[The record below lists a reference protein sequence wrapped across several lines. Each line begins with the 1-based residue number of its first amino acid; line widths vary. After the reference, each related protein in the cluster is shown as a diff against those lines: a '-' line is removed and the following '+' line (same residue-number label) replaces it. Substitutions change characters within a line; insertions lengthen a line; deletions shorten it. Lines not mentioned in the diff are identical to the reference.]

1 MRPMNAWSKPF
12 VLALLVLGSWL
23 TTTLAAEPVGY
34 QAAQQMAQQGKW
46 GELLQAAQTAHKQSP
61 NDARWQLLLGVAQAQ
76 TQQLGQARATF
87 ENMTKRYPELPE
99 AHNNLGLVLAALGQS
114 AEAKQAFEQ
123 ALRANP
129 GFELA
134 KKNLTWLSPTPARAN
149 P

>member
-1 MRPMNAWSKPF
+1 
-12 VLALLVLGSWL
+12 
-23 TTTLAAEPVGY
+23 
-34 QAAQQMAQQGKW
+34 MAQQGKW

-99 AHNNLGLVLAALGQS
+99 AHNNLGLVLAALGKS

-123 ALRANP
+123 ALRANRRKLRVNNLLLLLLR
-129 GFELA
+129 GASIAFLA
-134 KKNLTWLSPTPARAN
+134 VALARPTLRGAGWL
-149 P
+149 

>member
-12 VLALLVLGSWL
+12 VLALLVLGCWL
-23 TTTLAAEPVGY
+23 TPTLAAEPVGY

>member
-23 TTTLAAEPVGY
+23 MPTLAAEPVGY
-34 QAAQQMAQQGKW
+34 QAAQQKAQQGKW

-76 TQQLGQARATF
+76 TQQLGRARATF